1 MLGRAQLR
9 SGLIQERLNPLRPR
23 PGLRCKRALGVKEQA
38 ALCSYYLNFDRR
50 DERARAVEEVDHQLR
65 LPRLVVVEQEA
76 VVPAVAASSGFD
88 QTVYSARRQPR
99 LKASRNGI
107 DGSFRREGL
116 RAGELRNKQ
125 SDGGYSGAQTK
136 QCPLNVWALS
146 RTGQG

>member
-1 MLGRAQLR
+1 M
-9 SGLIQERLNPLRPR
+9 
-23 PGLRCKRALGVKEQA
+23 
-38 ALCSYYLNFDRR
+38 
-50 DERARAVEEVDHQLR
+50 
-65 LPRLVVVEQEA
+65 
-76 VVPAVAASSGFD
+76 PAVAASSGFD

-136 QCPLNVWALS
+136 QCPLNVWALNRVEQS
-146 RTGQG
+146 QPSALGRQRSLQIVPWKD